1 MLNFILE
8 KHKEGIMAKEI
19 RRCTKAETKDARRYA
34 HEVLTS
40 LSKEMKEI
48 DEKISYYPRRV
59 GSASTNTI
67 VFDNDGSYDLDYQLI
82 IWDKTDTRKPTYLHN
97 SLSNGAKRAVKYDNC
112 EEFQN
117 SECVKVADSTSVI
130 TISVFENIEKK
141 KLKFSIDLAIVGYDI
156 LKKDATDEK
165 GKSSIIRR
173 NAEGDDQHHY
183 TWNELPSRHSQ
194 AYDDYANVNLIEK
207 LTIRDN
213 VVKRK
218 IEIKEKN
225 EKYKSFIIFIEEVNK
240 LMGK

>member
-1 MLNFILE
+1 
-8 KHKEGIMAKEI
+8 MAKEI

-34 HEVLTS
+34 HEVLTN
-40 LSKEMKEI
+40 LSIEMKKK
-48 DEKISYYPRRV
+48 DDNISYCPRRV

-67 VFDNDGSYDLDYQLI
+67 VFDTNGSYDLDYQLVLGE
-82 IWDKTDTRKPTYLHN
+82 KTDTRKPTSLHISMSDGVKN
-97 SLSNGAKRAVKYDNC
+97 AVKYDSC
-112 EEFQN
+112 EPLQS
-117 SECVKVADSTSVI
+117 SECIKVADSTSVI
-130 TISVFENIEKK
+130 TISVFENIEKQ

-156 LKKDATDEK
+156 SKKDATDEK

-183 TWNELPSRHSQ
+183 TWNELPSRHAQ
-194 AYDDYANVNLIEK
+194 AYEDYANMNSIDK

-240 LMGK
+240 LMGR